1 VLERA
6 DQERRVAAVLSASPL
21 PALAVPATWVELL
34 KEISPATARMAVHSS
49 LNYPFVEQFIQSAE
63 AAAAR
68 LSVSLTVSNVQ
79 DLPELERDI
88 AAFGVQPNG
97 GLVVMADTLA
107 VVNYQRIIQL
117 AHQHHLPA
125 IYPWPFCPRHGGLSS
140 YSYDMISMARAGAGY
155 IDRILRG
162 AKPSELPV
170 QQSTKFNLILNLK
183 TAQALGLTI
192 AQSLL
197 ARADEVIE

>member
-1 VLERA
+1 VF
-6 DQERRVAAVLSASPL
+6 LSVTDPVGSGL
-21 PALAVPATWVELL
+21 VSSLAKPWSNFTGFTDYEDSLGGKWVELL
-34 KEISPATARMAVHSS
+34 KEISPATARMAMHSS
-49 LNYPFVEQFIQSAE
+49 LNYPFVKQFIQSAE

-68 LSVSLTVSNVQ
+68 LSVSLTVRNVL

-88 AAFGVQPNG
+88 AAFGVEPNG

-170 QQSTKFNLILNLK
+170 QQPTKFNFMLLI
-183 TAQALGLTI
+183 
-192 AQSLL
+192 SH
-197 ARADEVIE
+197 

>member
-1 VLERA
+1 M
-6 DQERRVAAVLSASPL
+6 
-21 PALAVPATWVELL
+21 ELL
-34 KEISPATARMAVHSS
+34 KEISPATARMVMHSS
-49 LNYPFVEQFIQSAE
+49 LNYPWVKQCIQSAE

-117 AHQHHLPA
+117 AHQHRLPA
-125 IYPWPFCPRHGGLSS
+125 IYPWPFCPRSGGLSS
-140 YSYDMISMARAGAGY
+140 YSFDIVRLLRAGAGY

-170 QQSTKFNLILNLK
+170 QQPTRFDFILNLK

-192 AQSLL
+192 APSLL
-197 ARADEVIE
+197 ARADEVIEWV